1 MNTFHADASKSDLR
15 KALAVLKEKNL
26 TNERCN
32 LMSVISS
39 SPLILD
45 NFVKVNSV
53 NTQISQS
60 TIYPNLQKLEEQQ
73 TGSYHN

>member
-1 MNTFHADASKSDLR
+1 MNTFHADASKTDLR

-53 NTQISQS
+53 NTQITQS
-60 TIYPNLQKLEEQQ
+60 SIRPNLEKLEEQQ
-73 TGSYHN
+73 TGSSL